1 MLLLSIY
8 MAIIYGTL
16 YMMFA
21 ASPIVYQQN
30 RHWSEGIGGLAFL
43 GVAFGMICAVIYTFP
58 DNSRYQRCE
67 AAGIARGE
75 GGASTIPAFIALT
88 CVPFPFLFYRYGLD
102 VRKQYKFPR
111 EAAAVMAKIKQRQP
125 EDESSQDEEND
136 SRDPERKTELTMEPE
151 AVEAARSDARGGD
164 PKSWTRLQSLERD
177 VGKAEV

>member
-1 MLLLSIY
+1 MNYLIDAYTIY
-8 MAIIYGTL
+8 
-16 YMMFA
+16 A
-21 ASPIVYQQN
+21 ASVLAANSVLRSIFGAVFPLFTTYMYDN
-30 RHWSEGIGGLAFL
+30 LGIH
-43 GVAFGMICAVIYTFP
+43 
-58 DNSRYQRCE
+58 
-67 AAGIARGE
+67 
-75 GGASTIPAFIALT
+75 GASTIPAFIALT

-102 VRKQYKFPR
+102 VRKQCKFAR

-164 PKSWTRLQSLERD
+164 PKSRTRLQSLERD